1 MSGTIRSLLQLAVG
15 GVVLVGAVAWLSGAC
30 GERIA
35 PGEQAAAGL
44 EAGADAQ
51 RAAVEEVR
59 TPVAEW
65 ASGTVASAHETT
77 ISSKI
82 LARIAAIPVRAGS
95 VVAAGDLLVRLES
108 ADLAARVKEA
118 EEALRAAQ
126 ARFDLAQQE
135 RERAEKLVAAAV
147 ASQQRL
153 DRARSEFRVARADLE
168 AARERVADVGVG
180 LSYAEI
186 RSPVTGRVVDRL
198 AEPGDTAAP
207 GVPLLRVYD
216 PGSLRLEAPVRETL
230 AVRLVPGQTL
240 RVEIGALESD
250 IEGRIDEIVP
260 FAEPGARTLL
270 VKIRLPVDPGL
281 YAGMFGRAEI
291 PAGEARR
298 LLIPGASVS
307 RVGQLEFASV
317 IRPDGTLERRMLT
330 TGRRESDD
338 RIEVLSGLRAGEHV
352 LVPGS

>member
-1 MSGTIRSLLQLAVG
+1 MSGSIRSLLQLAIG

-30 GERIA
+30 GERIP
-35 PGEQAAAGL
+35 PGEQVSSGF
-44 EAGADAQ
+44 EASADGR
-51 RAAVEEVR
+51 RATVEEVR
-59 TPVAEW
+59 SPVVEW

-95 VVAAGDLLVRLES
+95 VVSAGDVLVRLES
-108 ADLAARVKEA
+108 ADLAARVSEA
-118 EEALRAAQ
+118 EQALRAAQ
-126 ARFDLAQQE
+126 ARLDLARQE

-153 DRARSEFRVARADLE
+153 DRARSDFRVAQADVQ
-168 AARERVADVGVG
+168 AARQRVTEVGVG

-186 RSPVTGRVVDRL
+186 RSPVSGRVVDRL

-230 AVRLVPGQTL
+230 AVRLAPGQTL
-240 RVEIGALESD
+240 RVEIAALGGE

-270 VKIRLPVDPGL
+270 VKVRLPSNPGL
-281 YAGMFGRAEI
+281 YAGMFGRAQI

-298 LLIPGASVS
+298 LLVPGAAVS

-317 IRPDGTLERRMLT
+317 VREDGTLERRMLT
-330 TGRRESDD
+330 TGRREQDD
-338 RIEVLSGLRAGEHV
+338 RIEVLSGLRAGEQV